1 MRHHSAKYI
10 KHTEAV
16 RQNIANNSL
25 QLQDLKRMYYQELNI
40 VNDDS
45 RHRHLVEPR
54 MAFAAAFRHY
64 FTKTD
69 LGRVFGKHHATII
82 HYIKMHE
89 ILIGDNRYAQ
99 YYKAACFIRG
109 MYLNNETPNQLEQQ
123 VKFLEAENAN
133 LKNELHLLR
142 NKLEECTLTSQS
154 THLLDS
160 SLA

>member
-1 MRHHSAKYI
+1 MKPLSVKYT

-16 RQNIANNSL
+16 RQRIVNNSL
-25 QLQDLKRMYYQELNI
+25 QLEDLKRMYYQELNI
-40 VNDDS
+40 TNDKS
-45 RHRHLVEPR
+45 RHRHLVEAR

-69 LGRVFGKHHATII
+69 MGRVFNKNHATII
-82 HYIKMHE
+82 YYIKTHE
-89 ILIGDNRYAQ
+89 ILLNEPRYAQ

-123 VKFLEAENAN
+123 VKFLEIENAN

-142 NKLEECTLTSQS
+142 NKLEECTLTSLS
-154 THLLDS
+154 THSLDS
-160 SLA
+160 LLA